1 MHEGYQQER
10 QADGK
15 GYEDDATPIA
25 RPGDAGFLETVLA
38 CASPNI
44 PVSRRCIV
52 ASTSDKANLLIPV
65 ITATTSLATGLATD
79 WTTSLATSSSAS
91 SRIVSTSSIASATC
105 IASTPTIGTTSTK
118 ASAHGSSSGKGHWH
132 EVHRKGIKF

>member
-52 ASTSDKANLLIPV
+52 ASTSDKAHLPVQRRVARLQAVGEDAERLGRKHLEIPEESIV
-65 ITATTSLATGLATD
+65 HILAVLEHDPVGGPRHPLDAILEAVRHED
-79 WTTSLATSSSAS
+79 
-91 SRIVSTSSIASATC
+91 SIS
-105 IASTPTIGTTSTK
+105 
-118 ASAHGSSSGKGHWH
+118 
-132 EVHRKGIKF
+132 VNF